1 MELGWLVDTSQLLL
15 GPYSVT
21 TLTRVWDGQG
31 VGSDNSSFV
40 LLILIHGSSAD
51 QATYTATSNMEVILQ
66 FKILSRVSETF
77 ADKQGSA
84 SSWKYWQMLL
94 SLDTCNPGLQ
104 KRFKGE
110 NRCRQPPPT
119 LGRASLSV
127 C

>member
-15 GPYSVT
+15 GPYSIT

-77 ADKQGSA
+77 ADKQSSVSS
-84 SSWKYWQMLL
+84 SSWKYWQVLL

-104 KRFKGE
+104 KRW
-110 NRCRQPPPT
+110 
-119 LGRASLSV
+119 L
-127 C
+127 